1 MVYHFNNVGST
12 VAVTDEKGAI
22 KHTYSYTPYGE
33 LINGKYGEVDYLYN
47 GQYGVTSD
55 ANGLYYMR
63 ARYYNI
69 DIKRFINQDI
79 LTGNID
85 SSKSLNR
92 YAYVEGNP
100 ISYLDPFGLEPW
112 DTSFIHECL
121 EFAINFFSTLS
132 AINIVA
138 AIFFPQIALI
148 TFNAAVAINAL
159 FEACSFVNALVYAFD
174 VAHGNDKKAIGKS
187 IVNVINGFISLLG
200 PIGLFTPRNFRV
212 SQDVKSATDWL
223 VGFIS
228 DTIGKIATY

>member
-1 MVYHFNNVGST
+1 MEESISYVVDTASGDLSQVLVKETDDTVTYYTYGNGLIAQEKVEKTEKHTSEYLVYHYNNVGST

-33 LINGKYGEVDYLYN
+33 LIRGKYGEVDYLYN

-79 LTGNID
+79 LTGSID

-100 ISYLDPFGLEPW
+100 ISYLDPFGLKKQEQDRI
-112 DTSFIHECL
+112 DTSPAHI
-121 EFAINFFSTLS
+121 AITVFNVAGFVAGLGLLASG
-132 AINIVA
+132 NIVA
-138 AIFFPQIALI
+138 ILNWVDFY
-148 TFNAAVAINAL
+148 L
-159 FEACSFVNALVYAFD
+159 FRIY
-174 VAHGNDKKAIGKS
+174 
-187 IVNVINGFISLLG
+187 
-200 PIGLFTPRNFRV
+200 
-212 SQDVKSATDWL
+212 
-223 VGFIS
+223 
-228 DTIGKIATY
+228 